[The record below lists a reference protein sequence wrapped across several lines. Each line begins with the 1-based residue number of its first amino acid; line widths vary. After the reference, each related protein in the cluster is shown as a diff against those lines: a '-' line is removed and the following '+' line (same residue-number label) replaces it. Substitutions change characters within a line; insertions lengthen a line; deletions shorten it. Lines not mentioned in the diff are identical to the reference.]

1 MTATS
6 NPLRELQRR
15 RQELLAKV
23 ATIGEFRQG
32 TLLDRF
38 IKCGKSSCRCATSD
52 QHAHGPYP
60 SLTYSVAKKTVTRLI
75 PAGHAV
81 EQTKQ
86 QLSEFKQFQDWVAEF
101 TEVNRAIYETQ
112 LAQAKEQAK
121 VAPAEGAAKKGAS
134 LRTSSRRSSR
144 KSNS

>member
-1 MTATS
+1 MTTTS
-6 NPLRELQRR
+6 DPLRDLQRR

-52 QHAHGPYP
+52 EHAHGPYP
-60 SLTYSVAKKTVTRLI
+60 SLTYAVEKKTVTRLI
-75 PAGHAV
+75 PAGPAV
-81 EQTKQ
+81 QRTKQ
-86 QLSEFKQFQDWVAEF
+86 QLGEFKHFQDWVAQF
-101 TEVNRAIYETQ
+101 TEVNRSICDTQ

-121 VAPAEGAAKKGAS
+121 AAPPAGAAKKGAS
-134 LRTSSRRSSR
+134 QRTSSRRSSR
-144 KSNS
+144 KSHN